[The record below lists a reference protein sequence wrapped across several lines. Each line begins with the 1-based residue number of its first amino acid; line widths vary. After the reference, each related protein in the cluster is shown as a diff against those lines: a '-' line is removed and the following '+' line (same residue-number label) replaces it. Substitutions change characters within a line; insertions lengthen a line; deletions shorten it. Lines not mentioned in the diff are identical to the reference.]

1 MELFRKSA
9 GYRFLDAFVLANVV
23 ELGTGHFCERFLELR
38 NDPGGRTYAQMTHA
52 ARSGCRNFAE
62 GSERLMTSYSTA
74 IELLDVAR
82 ASLCELRDDYN
93 KWLMMRG
100 QAPWPMASAEAQRIY
115 SMRLDPPEYGDDINR
130 GFCLH
135 VLAQSRKF
143 EPELLADD
151 SLVRANTLLIL
162 ISRTLNTMDKYIKS
176 VGAEFVE
183 KGGFRERMSTVRGEA
198 RTQQDG
204 VAEGEGPKRPQCGA
218 STRLRK
224 TRKDNK
230 PFWGCTGY
238 PACRGVVDFEKN
250 RQQSAATDSNRQQP
264 TQGGKP

>member
-23 ELGTGHFCERFLELR
+23 ELGTGHFCERFLDLR

-74 IELLDVAR
+74 LELLDVAR

-93 KWLMMRG
+93 KWL
-100 QAPWPMASAEAQRIY
+100 
-115 SMRLDPPEYGDDINR
+115 
-130 GFCLH
+130 
-135 VLAQSRKF
+135 
-143 EPELLADD
+143 
-151 SLVRANTLLIL
+151 
-162 ISRTLNTMDKYIKS
+162 MDKYIKS

-183 KGGFRERMSTVRGEA
+183 KGGFRERMSTVRSEA

-204 VAEGEGPKRPQCGA
+204 AVEGEGPKCPQCGA
-218 STRLRK
+218 PTRLRK

-250 RQQSAATDSNRQQP
+250 RQQSTAADSNR
-264 TQGGKP
+264 

>member
-23 ELGTGHFCERFLELR
+23 ELGTGHFCERFLNLQ

-74 IELLDVAR
+74 LELLDVAR

-100 QAPWPMASAEAQRIY
+100 HAPWPMASEEAQRIY
-115 SMRLDPPEYGDDINR
+115 SMRLDPPDYGDDINR

-151 SLVRANTLLIL
+151 SLVRANVLLIL
-162 ISRTLNTMDKYIKS
+162 ISRTLNMLEKYIKS
-176 VGAEFVE
+176 VGDEFVE
-183 KGGFRERMSTVRGEA
+183 KGGFRERLSTVRSEA

-204 VAEGEGPKRPQCGA
+204 VAAEGEGPKCPQCGA
-218 STRLRK
+218 PTRLRK
-224 TRKDNK
+224 ARKDNK

-250 RQQSAATDSNRQQP
+250 RQQPAAADSTR
-264 TQGGKP
+264 